1 MDSEAVF
8 IKPNQL
14 KIIPQTIVSSPTFYP
29 DSGLRHSFTSKL
41 FHFKILAVVMLGH
54 GSVTPSS
61 SIFHLLPCSIESFR
75 FHKIHCFVNCFTSP
89 HPRAGP
95 SKYNI
100 LKYQMMM
107 LRVSA
112 APVRQSYAA
121 PGLHEAG
128 VGGREVEV

>member
-54 GSVTPSS
+54 DVPRQRHALVKYLPPSAV
-61 SIFHLLPCSIESFR
+61 F
-75 FHKIHCFVNCFTSP
+75 
-89 HPRAGP
+89 
-95 SKYNI
+95 Y
-100 LKYQMMM
+100 
-107 LRVSA
+107 
-112 APVRQSYAA
+112 
-121 PGLHEAG
+121 
-128 VGGREVEV
+128 